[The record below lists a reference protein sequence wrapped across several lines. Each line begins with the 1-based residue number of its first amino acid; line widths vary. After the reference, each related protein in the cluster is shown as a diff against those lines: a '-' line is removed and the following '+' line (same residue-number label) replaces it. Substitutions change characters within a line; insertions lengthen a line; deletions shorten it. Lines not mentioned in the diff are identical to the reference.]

1 MRKEADIMEKKNL
14 DWSSLGFG
22 YIQTDKRYV
31 SNYKNGSWDEDQ
43 RVRRCSAV
51 RTDRI

>member
-22 YIQTDKRYV
+22 YIQTDKDMFQIIKTEV
-31 SNYKNGSWDEDQ
+31 GMK
-43 RVRRCSAV
+43 VH
-51 RTDRI
+51 

>member
-31 SNYKNGSWDEDQ
+31 SNYKNGSWDEGTLTSDATITI
-43 RVRRCSAV
+43 SE
-51 RTDRI
+51 